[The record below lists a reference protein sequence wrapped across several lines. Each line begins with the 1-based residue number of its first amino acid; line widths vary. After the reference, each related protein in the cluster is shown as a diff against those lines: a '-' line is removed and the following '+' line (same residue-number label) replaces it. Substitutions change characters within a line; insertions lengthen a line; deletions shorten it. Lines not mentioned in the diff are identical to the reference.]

1 MVSDPNL
8 PQTTTRVTNSQ
19 GWITSLVDAANNTTG
34 YSYDALGN
42 LTQVTKPGGGV
53 VQMTYDLRSRKRTLT
68 DPDAGTITYTYNA
81 GGELLT
87 EIVTGGRTSASTYD
101 NLGRLATRTETAN
114 GKTFATTN
122 TYDCANAVGKLCSES
137 ITQPSGSNTRTYQRD
152 ELSRVKQVTT
162 STTAVVASV
171 SRTKDFISQSRFDSL
186 SRAKLYS
193 YPITGLT
200 LTNEYNTHGYTTAVK
215 ELRGASTITHW
226 QANSRNADGQINA
239 MNIGGVTTTK
249 LYDSLGRVTN
259 INTGSYQAASMD
271 WDKVGNL
278 TRRGDTAANAV
289 NGNNEY
295 FCHDQLNR
303 VTHSSSSA
311 IGCASPPAASFG
323 YSTLGNLTKAG
334 VTTGYQAN
342 GNKLLTVNG
351 ATVVYDIGG
360 NITFDGRRSYTYTPF
375 DIPDSITQTISG
387 GSNPGIY
394 QSGWGFG
401 PDKQR
406 TFELMRRAP
415 IGSSTFAPIGMT
427 WFAGAGH
434 FEFDEEI
441 DANGNWVVKE
451 FRHTISSPEGAIG
464 VVAVAVNS
472 GGSSIT
478 DRYFLKDHLGSN
490 AGTFIGN
497 SAANSLESR
506 ATYDVWGN
514 RISSGTPALSGF
526 DTSQR
531 GYTGHEH
538 LATYGLIHM
547 NGRIYDPLLGRFLQA
562 DPIIQSPYDLQSYNR
577 YAYVMNNPLAYTDPT
592 GYSRWTNF
600 RDRYGK
606 TILAIGVS
614 VVLGPGGYYGA
625 WVGGSKVATA
635 AAAGFAAGGIMGGN
649 LNSALAGAVS
659 GALFGAAGAMTTP
672 TSFASYAAHAA
683 AGCAS
688 AAASGGSCGS
698 GAAGAVVGK
707 LFTNLTV
714 ASLGQSSPG
723 AHFAGAVIGGGM
735 GSLAAGGRF
744 QDGAFSAGLGY
755 LFNELG
761 SLKDRGYPERDRR
774 FYSADDGKVETLG
787 WQNPKDE
794 KEGYG
799 FRIKIRTDADQS
811 LFVYGHVDPSSLAVS
826 QGWRG
831 SKIRTPWIGV
841 LRLRVRFSPALM
853 CL

>member
-1 MVSDPNL
+1 
-8 PQTTTRVTNSQ
+8 
-19 GWITSLVDAANNTTG
+19 
-34 YSYDALGN
+34 
-42 LTQVTKPGGGV
+42 
-53 VQMTYDLRSRKRTLT
+53 
-68 DPDAGTITYTYNA
+68 
-81 GGELLT
+81 
-87 EIVTGGRTSASTYD
+87 
-101 NLGRLATRTETAN
+101 
-114 GKTFATTN
+114 
-122 TYDCANAVGKLCSES
+122 
-137 ITQPSGSNTRTYQRD
+137 
-152 ELSRVKQVTT
+152 
-162 STTAVVASV
+162 
-171 SRTKDFISQSRFDSL
+171 
-186 SRAKLYS
+186 
-193 YPITGLT
+193 
-200 LTNEYNTHGYTTAVK
+200 
-215 ELRGASTITHW
+215 
-226 QANSRNADGQINA
+226 
-239 MNIGGVTTTK
+239 
-249 LYDSLGRVTN
+249 
-259 INTGSYQAASMD
+259 
-271 WDKVGNL
+271 
-278 TRRGDTAANAV
+278 
-289 NGNNEY
+289 
-295 FCHDQLNR
+295 
-303 VTHSSSSA
+303 
-311 IGCASPPAASFG
+311 
-323 YSTLGNLTKAG
+323 
-334 VTTGYQAN
+334 
-342 GNKLLTVNG
+342 
-351 ATVVYDIGG
+351 
-360 NITFDGRRSYTYTPF
+360 
-375 DIPDSITQTISG
+375 
-387 GSNPGIY
+387 
-394 QSGWGFG
+394 
-401 PDKQR
+401 
-406 TFELMRRAP
+406 
-415 IGSSTFAPIGMT
+415 
-427 WFAGAGH
+427 
-434 FEFDEEI
+434 
-441 DANGNWVVKE
+441 VVKE

-514 RISSGTPALSGF
+514 RISSATPALSGF

-547 NGRIYDPLLGRFLQA
+547 NGRIYDPVLGRFLQA

-755 LFNELG
+755 VLNCLASRCLQQTWNQNAPGYHRYSVDSPILCNTGETGCLAAVEKQQLCNSAPGQGTCAIVGKDVDLTLTGNNRITQYAMTRDIVINGTSLGHLF
-761 SLKDRGYPERDRR
+761 
-774 FYSADDGKVETLG
+774 DDGYVLRTRMINENG
-787 WQNPKDE
+787 DV
-794 KEGYG
+794 
-799 FRIKIRTDADQS
+799 FIRTIGEGVNFNYGVATAREMGWLNQRLGAKMFERIGIENHLNVRES
-811 LFVYGHVDPSSLAVS
+811 LHRAAAN
-826 QGWRG
+826 
-831 SKIRTPWIGV
+831 K
-841 LRLRVRFSPALM
+841 
-853 CL
+853 